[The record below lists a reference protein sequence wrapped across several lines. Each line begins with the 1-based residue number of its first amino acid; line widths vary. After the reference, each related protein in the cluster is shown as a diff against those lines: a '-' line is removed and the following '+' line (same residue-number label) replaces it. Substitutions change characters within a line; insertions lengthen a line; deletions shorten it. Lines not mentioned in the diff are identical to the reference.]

1 MTTGE
6 LHPSGGDDIILDKK
20 INYYQLSLSLSLIMR
35 DGWVGSK
42 DEATHY

>member
-6 LHPSGGDDIILDKK
+6 LHPSGGDGKLHQKMTNTTIIS
-20 INYYQLSLSLSLIMR
+20 SLSLSHYE
-35 DGWVGSK
+35 GWVGSK

>member
-20 INYYQLSLSLSLIMR
+20 INYYQLSLSHYEE
-35 DGWVGSK
+35 WVGSK